1 MADNPEINKAGEA
14 VPGSPPEG
22 AGEAKPAPPAPVE
35 AKAPP
40 VQSIQPPPAP
50 QPSQPAPPVKRPIVP
65 QPQEVK
71 ARVPERPQPPAESRY
86 LTRQRNSLEQ
96 LAGIKVVGIGGAGCN
111 AISRMMQVGLK
122 GVEFIAINTDA
133 QALFLTNANQKIH
146 IGEKLTK
153 GLGAGA
159 NPDIGRKAI
168 ENSADELKK
177 KLEGADLIFIAAGMG
192 GGTGT
197 GASPLVAELAKKVGA
212 LTVAVVTKPFRFEG
226 THRMRIAEK
235 GTEELKGN
243 VDTLITIPN
252 EKLLSIAEKN
262 LTLVDAFKKADD
274 VLRYGV
280 QGISD
285 IILRTGIVNV
295 DFADI
300 QTILVNAGSS
310 QVGIGMASG
319 SNRAVIAAERAISSP
334 LLDTTID
341 GARGILFNITGDST
355 LSLFEV
361 KEAADIIG
369 GASDPNATI
378 VFGAV
383 IDPEMEDEVKITV
396 IATGLGERII
406 EAEDIR
412 KRDESMP
419 SYKTQIQADD
429 DELEIPAILRRR
441 K

>member
-1 MADNPEINKAGEA
+1 MPE
-14 VPGSPPEG
+14 
-22 AGEAKPAPPAPVE
+22 KPHTPVE
-35 AKAPP
+35 SK
-40 VQSIQPPPAP
+40 
-50 QPSQPAPPVKRPIVP
+50 
-65 QPQEVK
+65 
-71 ARVPERPQPPAESRY
+71 Y
-86 LTRQRNSLEQ
+86 LSRQRSSLEQ

-133 QALFLTNANQKIH
+133 QALFLTNANHKLH
-146 IGEKLTK
+146 IGEKLTR

-197 GASPLVAELAKKVGA
+197 GASPLVAEIARKVGA

-226 THRMRIAEK
+226 TNRMRMADK
-235 GTEELKGN
+235 GIEELKGN

-252 EKLLSIAEKN
+252 EKLLTIAEKN
-262 LTLVDAFKKADD
+262 LTLIDAFRKADD

-300 QTILVNAGSS
+300 QAILVNAGSS

-319 SNRAVIAAERAISSP
+319 ANRAVIAAERAISSP

-341 GARGILFNITGDST
+341 GARGILFNITGDTT

-383 IDPEMEDEVKITV
+383 VDPEMEDEVKITV
-396 IATGLGERII
+396 IATGLGDRPI
-406 EAEDIR
+406 ETEDIR
-412 KRDESMP
+412 KRDDSTP

-429 DELEIPAILRRR
+429 DEFEIPAILRRR

>member
-1 MADNPEINKAGEA
+1 MADSVNPKEPISNAPAQSSKEEEELKKN
-14 VPGSPPEG
+14 EG
-22 AGEAKPAPPAPVE
+22 AQPVAPPAVSSPVSEPVDKNKVPSSQPPPPLPPLPAPPKQ
-35 AKAPP
+35 KAPEK
-40 VQSIQPPPAP
+40 S
-50 QPSQPAPPVKRPIVP
+50 PVK
-65 QPQEVK
+65 ESK
-71 ARVPERPQPPAESRY
+71 YMARQA
-86 LTRQRNSLEQ
+86 NALEH

-111 AISRMMQVGLK
+111 AINRMMQVGLK
-122 GVEFIAINTDA
+122 GVEFMAINTDA
-133 QALFLTNANQKIH
+133 QALFLINANQKIQ
-146 IGEKLTK
+146 IGEKITR

-168 ENSADELKK
+168 EQSEDDIKK
-177 KLEGADLIFIAAGMG
+177 YLEGSDMVFIAAGMG

-197 GASPLVAELAKKVGA
+197 GAAPLVADIARRSGA

-226 THRMRIAEK
+226 THRMRAADRGI
-235 GTEELKGN
+235 EELKGK

-252 EKLLSIAEKN
+252 EKLLTIAEKN
-262 LTLVDAFKKADD
+262 LSLVDSFKKADD

-300 QTILVNAGSS
+300 QAILVNAGPS
-310 QVGIGMASG
+310 QVGIGSASG
-319 SNRAVIAAERAISSP
+319 ANRGMIAAERAISSP

-341 GARGILFNITGDST
+341 GAKGILFNITGDPT

-369 GASDPNATI
+369 GASDPSATI

-383 IDPEMEDEVKITV
+383 IDPQLEDEIKITV
-396 IATGLGERII
+396 IATGLGEQG
-406 EAEDIR
+406 AEGEEIR
-412 KRDESMP
+412 KKDERDAES
-419 SYKTQIQADD
+419 SYKTQIEDA
-429 DELEIPAILRRR
+429 ELEIPAILRRR